1 MTRYRMTDK
10 SIPAIR
16 QATAAD
22 ARLLVEL
29 GSRTFSE
36 TFAPDNTEEDM
47 AEYLAASFSSEQ
59 LAAEL
64 ADSQATFLIAEIDQ
78 IAVGYAMLHAGAL
91 PHQASGE
98 KPIELVRLYVSREW
112 HGRKVGAALMQACID
127 LAQQRGHGTLWLG
140 VWEHNGRA
148 RAFYHKWRFEEFGEH
163 IFQLGGDPQNDI
175 LMARD
180 LRPSDNKKPDERP
193 RN

>member
-1 MTRYRMTDK
+1 MTDK

-22 ARLLVEL
+22 APLLVEL
-29 GSRTFSE
+29 GSRTFAE
-36 TFAPDNTEEDM
+36 TFAPDNSEEDM

-98 KPIELVRLYVSREW
+98 KPIELVRLYVSKEW
-112 HGRKVGAALMQACID
+112 HGRGVGGLLMQECLDQAR
-127 LAQQRGHGTLWLG
+127 QKGYRTLWLG
-140 VWEHNGRA
+140 VWEHNARA
-148 RAFYHKWRFEEFGEH
+148 RAFYRKSNFQEFGEH
-163 IFQLGGDPQNDI
+163 VFQLGGDPQNDI
-175 LMARD
+175 LMSRA
-180 LRPSDNKKPDERP
+180 L
-193 RN
+193 